1 MAKYKIK
8 NTNLMHNGDFKKVG
22 SIIELTE
29 EEAKLLSE
37 FITPVKET
45 KTPTITTKT
54 LTKTKTK
61 DTTENTTTET
71 TTETPT
77 TETTGGTNGK

>member
-1 MAKYKIK
+1 MAKYKVK

-45 KTPTITTKT
+45 KTPTTTTKT
-54 LTKTKTK
+54 LTKTKTT
-61 DTTENTTTET
+61 DTTET
-71 TTETPT
+71 TTGTETT

>member
-1 MAKYKIK
+1 MAKYKVK

-22 SIIELTE
+22 SIVELTD
-29 EEAKLLSE
+29 EEAKILSE

-54 LTKTKTK
+54 LTKTKTT
-61 DTTENTTTET
+61 DTTET
-71 TTETPT
+71 TTGTETT

>member
-1 MAKYKIK
+1 MAKYKVK

-22 SIIELTE
+22 SIVELTDD
-29 EEAKLLSE
+29 EAKILSE

-54 LTKTKTK
+54 LTKTKTT
-61 DTTENTTTET
+61 DTTET
-71 TTETPT
+71 TTGTETT

>member
-1 MAKYKIK
+1 MAKYKVK

-22 SIIELTE
+22 SIVELTE
-29 EEAKLLSE
+29 DEAKILSE

-54 LTKTKTK
+54 LTKTKTT
-61 DTTENTTTET
+61 DTTET
-71 TTETPT
+71 TTGTETT

>member
-8 NTNLMHNGDFKKVG
+8 NTNLMHNGSFYGIG
-22 SIIELTE
+22 STVDLTE

-45 KTPTITTKT
+45 KTPTPAKT
-54 LTKTKTK
+54 VTKTKTK
-61 DTTENTTTET
+61 TTTTENTT
-71 TTETPT
+71 T
-77 TETTGGTNGK
+77 TETTGGTNDK

>member
-54 LTKTKTK
+54 LTKTKTT
-61 DTTENTTTET
+61 DTTET
-71 TTETPT
+71 TTGTETT

>member
-1 MAKYKIK
+1 MAKYKVK

-22 SIIELTE
+22 SIVELTDD
-29 EEAKLLSE
+29 EAKILSE

-54 LTKTKTK
+54 LTKTKTT
-61 DTTENTTTET
+61 DTTET
-71 TTETPT
+71 TTGTETT
-77 TETTGGTNGK
+77 TEATGGTNGK